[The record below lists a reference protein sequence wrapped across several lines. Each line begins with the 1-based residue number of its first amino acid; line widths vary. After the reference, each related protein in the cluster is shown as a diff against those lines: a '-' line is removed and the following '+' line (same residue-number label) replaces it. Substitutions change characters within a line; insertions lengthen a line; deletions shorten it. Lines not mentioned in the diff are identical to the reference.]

1 MVVVVE
7 ETLMVEVE
15 RCSDKGG
22 GLVVYTRVTASMA
35 NGAVCDSC
43 HRFPRWMRQT
53 ALLDEEVHGIPANH
67 FHLVF
72 GLAALSKFT
81 SQNLRLAALFFGWW
95 QFFILC

>member
-35 NGAVCDSC
+35 NGAACDSC
-43 HRFPRWMRQT
+43 HRCPRRRRQT
-53 ALLDEEVHGIPANH
+53 ALLDEEVHGIE
-67 FHLVF
+67 V
-72 GLAALSKFT
+72 LALGCGEEAGALEFAIEID
-81 SQNLRLAALFFGWW
+81 QVAMQEYPG
-95 QFFILC
+95 